1 MKKAWSR
8 KGLVNEASIKKVCSE
23 YNLPLQA
30 MVAAIMKTDLISR
43 AGSRTYPNACD
54 ISIFC

>member
-1 MKKAWSR
+1 M
-8 KGLVNEASIKKVCSE
+8 NEASIKKVCSE